1 MPTGVCERGEGRKI
15 GRKKKKFLWG
25 KKTDLQPDFWN
36 LKKSFLRCS
45 VQIFVDSSH
54 GGEKDKHEKN

>member
-1 MPTGVCERGEGRKI
+1 MPTGVCVRGEGRKI
-15 GRKKKKFLWG
+15 GRKKKNSCG
-25 KKTDLQPDFWN
+25 GKTDLQPDFWN